1 MTQDPRRPLGEI
13 GFERREGRLCAE
25 GLDLS
30 AIAAR
35 LDTPFYC
42 YSAAVLAAAWTTL
55 QHATAGLDLRVC
67 FAVKSNGNLAVLR
80 EFARLGAGADIVSV
94 GEMQRA
100 LQAGIP
106 AGKIVFSGVG
116 KTTAEIRAA
125 VDVGIGQINVESE
138 AELDDIVAVC
148 SALGRPARVLL
159 RVNPDVD
166 AATHAKITTGTLDG
180 KFGLPL
186 AAIPALYRR
195 ALALPG
201 IDLQGLAMH
210 IGSQILT
217 ADPFR
222 IAFGKLAGLVSEL
235 RAAGLPVHQLDLG
248 GGVGVDYRSSTPA
261 NFTSYAE
268 AIRTSLAG
276 LDCALTIEPGRAL
289 VAAAGLLVTRV
300 IRTKPAPRGWF
311 VIVDAAMNDL
321 LRPALYDAEH
331 EITVIEPA
339 GLQLPALCHIA
350 GPVCESSDI
359 FRRDL
364 QLPLPRPGDLL
375 AIHHAGAY
383 GAVLASSYNARPL
396 IPEVLVRG
404 DQYTIAR
411 QRQPLEALL
420 ALERFAVWQ

>member
-1 MTQDPRRPLGEI
+1 MTRNWSKRPCET
-13 GFERREGRLCAE
+13 GFEHREGRLYAE
-25 GLDLS
+25 ELDLGM
-30 AIAAR
+30 IAAR

-42 YSAAVLAAAWTTL
+42 YSAAALAATWTML
-55 QHATAGLDLRVC
+55 QRATAGLNLRVC
-67 FAVKSNGNLAVLR
+67 FAVKANGNLAVLR
-80 EFARLGAGADIVSV
+80 ELARLGAGADIVSV

-100 LQAGIP
+100 LRAGIP
-106 AGKIVFSGVG
+106 AGNIVFSGVG

-125 VDVGIGQINVESE
+125 VGAGIGQINVESE
-138 AELDDIVAVC
+138 AELDDIVATC
-148 SALGRPARVLL
+148 GASGRSARVLL

-186 AAIPALYRR
+186 TAIPALYRR

-210 IGSQILT
+210 IGSQILS

-222 IAFGKLAGLVSEL
+222 MAFGKLAGLVSDL

-248 GGVGVDYRSSTPA
+248 GGIGVDYRSSTPA

-276 LDCALTIEPGRAL
+276 FDCALTIEPGRAL
-289 VAAAGLLVTRV
+289 VAAAGLLITRV

-331 EITVIEPA
+331 EITSVEPT
-339 GLQLPALCHIA
+339 GLQLPTVCHIV

-404 DQYTIAR
+404 DQYTIVR

-420 ALERFAVWQ
+420 ALERFADWQ